1 MIVIKIILVS
11 VAFFGALTLG
21 GMLVERFYKKTEI
34 KDEKNNKRN

>member
-1 MIVIKIILVS
+1 MIIIKIILVG

-21 GMLVERFYKKTEI
+21 GMLLEKFYKKTEI